1 MPSGRILIVDDN
13 ASIRHVMRTLLESS
27 TALEI
32 CGEAVDG
39 VDAIEKAKQLNP
51 DLILLDLSMPR
62 MNGAE
67 VASVLK
73 RSMPDVP
80 IILFTAFDEDVG
92 KSLAAALG
100 VDLVLPKIEMTAL
113 ADHAQALLAQRRNDK
128 SFGTAAS

>member
-13 ASIRHVMRTLLESS
+13 ASMRHVMRTLLESS
-27 TALEI
+27 SALEI

-73 RSMPDVP
+73 PRMPDVP

-113 ADHAQALLAQRRNDK
+113 ADHAQALLAKRRNDK
-128 SFGTAAS
+128 AFGGSF

>member
-13 ASIRHVMRTLLESS
+13 ASMRRVMRTLLEST

-32 CGEAVDG
+32 CGEA

-73 RSMPDVP
+73 SRMPDVA
-80 IILFTAFDEDVG
+80 IILFTAFDEVMD
-92 KSLAAALG
+92 KSLATALG

-113 ADHAQALLAQRRNDK
+113 ADHAQALLARRRNDK
-128 SFGTAAS
+128 ALDASA

>member
-1 MPSGRILIVDDN
+1 MPNSVLIAGDN
-13 ASIRHVMRTLLESS
+13 ASMRRVLRTLLES
-27 TALEI
+27 TTTLEI

-73 RSMPDVP
+73 PRMPDVP
-80 IILFTAFDEDVG
+80 IILFTAFDEVMD

-113 ADHAQALLAQRRNDK
+113 ADHAQALLAKRRNDK
-128 SFGTAAS
+128 AFGGSF

>member
-1 MPSGRILIVDDN
+1 
-13 ASIRHVMRTLLESS
+13 MRTVLEST
-27 TALEI
+27 TAFEI

-67 VASVLK
+67 AASVLK
-73 RSMPDVP
+73 RRMPDVA
-80 IILFTAFDEDVG
+80 IILFTAFDEGMG

-100 VDLVLPKIEMTAL
+100 VDLVLPKIEGMTAL
-113 ADHAQALLAQRRNDK
+113 AERAQALLAQRRNDK
-128 SFGTAAS
+128 AFGASAS

>member
-1 MPSGRILIVDDN
+1 
-13 ASIRHVMRTLLESS
+13 MRTLLEST

-73 RSMPDVP
+73 PRMPDVP
-80 IILFTAFDEDVG
+80 IILLTAFDEVMD

-113 ADHAQALLAQRRNDK
+113 ADHAQALLAKRRNDK
-128 SFGTAAS
+128 AFGGSF

>member
-1 MPSGRILIVDDN
+1 MPNSVLIVDDN
-13 ASIRHVMRTLLESS
+13 AAMRRVMRSLLEST

-39 VDAIEKAKQLNP
+39 VDAIEKAKQLSP

-73 RSMPDVP
+73 SRMPDVA
-80 IILFTAFDEDVG
+80 IILFTAFDEVMD
-92 KSLAAALG
+92 KSLATALG

-113 ADHAQALLAQRRNDK
+113 ADHAQALLARRRNDK
-128 SFGTAAS
+128 ALDASA

>member
-13 ASIRHVMRTLLESS
+13 ASMRHVMRTLLESS
-27 TALEI
+27 SALEI

-73 RSMPDVP
+73 PRMPDVP
-80 IILFTAFDEDVG
+80 IILFTAFDEVMD

-113 ADHAQALLAQRRNDK
+113 ADHAQALLAKRRNDK
-128 SFGTAAS
+128 AFGGSF

>member
-1 MPSGRILIVDDN
+1 MPNSVLIVDDN
-13 ASIRHVMRTLLESS
+13 AAMRRVMRSLLEST

-39 VDAIEKAKQLNP
+39 VDAIEKAKQLSP

-73 RSMPDVP
+73 SRMPDVA
-80 IILFTAFDEDVG
+80 IILFTAFDEGMG

-100 VDLVLPKIEMTAL
+100 VDLVLPKIEGMTAL
-113 ADHAQALLAQRRNDK
+113 AERTQALLAQRRNDK
-128 SFGTAAS
+128 AFGASAS